1 VSDGPFAPPDAS
13 ASIRKVHD
21 FLTVGAA
28 APLQQAG
35 AIALE
40 LRKAINQKLAETY
53 LVKRDRMLGILNGAG
68 FRCFKPAGA
77 YYVMTDISDFGFAD
91 DLPFRATS

>member
-1 VSDGPFAPPDAS
+1 MACRWAIARRRFQ
-13 ASIRKVHD
+13 SIRKVHD

-40 LRKAINQKLAETY
+40 LPQSYYQKLAETY

-68 FRCFKPAGA
+68 FRCFKPGA
-77 YYVMTDISDFGFAD
+77 RIMS
-91 DLPFRATS
+91 